1 MKLAGSRFTAN
12 SAEMAISVVREWSLP
27 AQAVH
32 SRFPTRKI
40 HAAESTHPAAHCTG
54 RGNGRCATPRG
65 RLAPPALED
74 PVGHS
79 DRQQAG
85 IGAGCIEALVL
96 APHRPRA
103 ELPLDAGA
111 ERKTNIAGAAA
122 GGDRGTAG
130 IAYLTG
136 ANTGERVRGTHVRL
150 DAGHARLD
158 VHIDDGDRQIEQRKR
173 GFALLRDLL
182 AGDRGPGDPGYRL
195 SRSADGVLAEIHV
208 SGFGPKE

>member
-1 MKLAGSRFTAN
+1 MKLAGSRFTAK

-27 AQAVH
+27 AQANH
-32 SRFPTRKI
+32 SRFTTRKI
-40 HAAESTHPAAHCTG
+40 HAVESSYPAARCMR
-54 RGNGRCATPRG
+54 RGNAAARR
-65 RLAPPALED
+65 RLAQPALKD

-85 IGAGCIEALVL
+85 ICAGCIEALVL
-96 APHRPRA
+96 STHRPRA

-111 ERKTNIAGAAA
+111 EGKTNIARAAA
-122 GGDRGTAG
+122 GSGGGAAG
-130 IAYLTG
+130 IVELAG

-182 AGDRGPGDPGYRL
+182 TGDRGPGDPGHRL

-208 SGFGPKE
+208 SGFGPEE